1 MTVAAA
7 YQIPLL
13 PAGAITNLPGAK
25 SSISQLDSSFDA
37 KANPSPLGKESKP
50 VRRRRERPCDA
61 CRKRKSKCVANEG
74 HDNVCTACVIHGQAC
89 TYVEDPQPRKKR
101 QENPGEPPES
111 LKQWWVNPL
120 NHWNDGYH

>member
-1 MTVAAA
+1 MTIEAA

-13 PAGAITNLPGAK
+13 PARAITKLPCLE
-25 SSISQLDSSFDA
+25 SSISQLDSGFGA
-37 KANPSPLGKESKP
+37 KAKLSPLGKESNA

-74 HDNVCTACVIHGQAC
+74 HDNVCAACAIHGQAC

-101 QENPGEPPES
+101 QEDPGKDPER
-111 LKQWWVNPL
+111 LKL
-120 NHWNDGYH
+120 R